1 MGVDRSY
8 VAGNDTARAR
18 LKALVAGMSDAQ
30 LGHAMPA
37 GWTAAGVLA
46 HLAFWDQRVLALLER
61 WERGGAPPLPP
72 NAADV
77 DWINDAAKPL
87 MLALPPRR
95 AAEIALA
102 VAEAVDRKLET
113 LPDDL
118 VARNAATGSP
128 LNFAR
133 ADHRRQHLDEI
144 ERAIPPR
151 ER

>member
-1 MGVDRSY
+1 MGVDRGY
-8 VAGNDTARAR
+8 VARNDTERTR
-18 LKALVAGMSDAQ
+18 LKSLVAGMSDAR

-37 GWTAAGVLA
+37 GWTVAGVLA

-61 WERGGAPPLPP
+61 WERGGAPPPP
-72 NAADV
+72 SNAADV
-77 DWINDAAKPL
+77 DWINEAAKPL
-87 MLALPPRR
+87 ILALPPRR

-118 VARNAATGSP
+118 VERNAAAGSP
-128 LNFAR
+128 LNFVR

-144 ERAIPPR
+144 ERAIPAR